1 MYQGTII
8 IKILEESCVQ
18 DYMPCDNTVKIQY
31 FQPERKQKV
40 QESIDGNRL
49 IKIYQW
55 NRINS
60 NTIL

>member
-18 DYMPCDNTVKIQY
+18 DCMPCNDTVKIQY
-31 FQPERKQKV
+31 LQPERKQKV

-49 IKIYQW
+49 IKIYH
-55 NRINS
+55 
-60 NTIL
+60 